1 MSTAAGVGV
10 GPVAFSIQRKLAEA
24 LTPASLSVVNESH
37 KHAGHSGNPS
47 GAADA
52 ETHFRYAGAGRGQ
65 GDSAASTPLCV
76 VPPACLPGW

>member
-10 GPVAFSIQRKLAEA
+10 GPIAFSIQRKLAEA
-24 LTPASLSVVNESH
+24 LTPASLSVVNESQ

-52 ETHFRYAGAGRGQ
+52 ETHFR
-65 GDSAASTPLCV
+65 
-76 VPPACLPGW
+76 